1 MNKRQKKKAMKKISY
16 PLVDE
21 MNLLTLSPK
30 EYDDAMNDFKSF
42 LWNNCRYYHYRDK
55 YNPRVAPFSYHFPVG
70 ESFQKYINEILRTT
84 RSYNCTTCIPVEIK
98 NKTI

>member
-21 MNLLTLSPK
+21 MSLLTLSPK

-42 LWNNCRYYHYRDK
+42 LWNNCRYYHYKNRHK
-55 YNPRVAPFSYHFPVG
+55 SRVAPFSYCFPVG
-70 ESFQKYINEILRTT
+70 KSYHKHFEEILKTA
-84 RSYNCTTCIPVEIK
+84 RSYK
-98 NKTI
+98 SL